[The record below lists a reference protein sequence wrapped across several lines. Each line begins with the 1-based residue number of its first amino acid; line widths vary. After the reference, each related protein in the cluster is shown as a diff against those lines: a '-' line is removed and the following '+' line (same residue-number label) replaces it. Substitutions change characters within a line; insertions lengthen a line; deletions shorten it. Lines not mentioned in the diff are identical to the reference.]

1 MKRSILIVD
10 DMDINREILA
20 EPFRDKYDVIE
31 AENGLVAIKYLAD
44 KSCSFFVDA
53 CAEIC
58 MHHHERYDGGGYPH
72 KLQGDDITYFTNM
85 ASLCIEFDRMF
96 FKREEYN
103 DRQFDFIMRE
113 IEFES
118 GRYDPDNIDLIN
130 KCRNQIMM
138 YYKLLK
144 KE

>member
-1 MKRSILIVD
+1 
-10 DMDINREILA
+10 MDINREILA

-44 KSCSFFVDA
+44 MSCSFFVDA
-53 CAEIC
+53 CSEIC

-72 KLQGDDITYFTNM
+72 ELQGDEITYFTNM

-103 DRQFDFIMRE
+103 DRQFDFIMR
-113 IEFES
+113 
-118 GRYDPDNIDLIN
+118 D
-130 KCRNQIMM
+130 
-138 YYKLLK
+138 
-144 KE
+144 